1 MMQQGHGTEQQRV
14 EEKVEA
20 ERQRLQSLFMQAP
33 AAIAI
38 LRGPAHV
45 YELANPLYQMLTG
58 KTALVGKPGREAI
71 PELTA
76 QGIWDIFD
84 RVYATGEPFIGNEM
98 PVRLDRL
105 GNGALD
111 EGFFNFVAQPFTD
124 ASGAVEGI
132 LIHAVE
138 VTDQVRA
145 RRHAEDLALQLA
157 DERERFQLA
166 QQAARIGTFEWAI
179 PANRVVWTP
188 ELEALYGLPP
198 GGFEGERENWA
209 ARVHPDDV
217 RRAEESLAAAVAGGP
232 AYRVEF
238 RVVWPDQSV
247 HWLLAMG
254 DVFFER
260 GEPVRMIGVNM
271 DITERK
277 LIERNLDF
285 LAQAS
290 KLLSSSLDYETTL
303 AAVAQL
309 GVPEI
314 ADWCAVDMR
323 AETGAIEQ
331 LAIAHVDPAQVEWAR
346 ELNKANPPDPDAPT
360 GVPHVLRTGQSA
372 FYPEITDAMLVAS
385 ARSEEELALTRRLR
399 LTSIMVVPLVVQEE
413 VIGAMTFVAAESGR
427 HYTRADLAMAEEVA
441 SRAALAVANARLY
454 REAQRAI
461 AVRDEF
467 MSLASH
473 ELKTPVTSLK
483 MHTQLLQRQAARS
496 GETDRAERFAKMDR
510 QIDKLTGLINDLL
523 NIARVQ
529 GGQLEYVDE
538 PLDLEAVVREATDTI
553 QPTSPTH
560 AICIEGHIDAPVR
573 GDSERI
579 GQVITNLL
587 TNAIK
592 YSPHADRVNVRL
604 GQQGGDAVV
613 SVRDF
618 GIGIAAEHQQNVFD
632 QFFRVSDPSE
642 KTFPGLGLG
651 LYLAH
656 EIVKRHGGAMRVES
670 VIGEGATFTFTL
682 PLQQGNDVDDA
693 RS

>member
-1 MMQQGHGTEQQRV
+1 MMQQGHGTERQRV

-38 LRGPAHV
+38 LRGPNHV
-45 YELANPLYQMLTG
+45 YELANPLYQMLVG
-58 KTALVGKPGREAI
+58 KSDLVGKPRREAI
-71 PELTA
+71 PELSA
-76 QGIWDIFD
+76 QGIWDILD

-98 PVRLDRL
+98 PARLDRL

-111 EGFFNFVAQPFTD
+111 EGFFNVVAQPFADTN
-124 ASGAVEGI
+124 GKVEGI

-166 QQAARIGTFEWAI
+166 QQAARIGTFEWVI
-179 PANRVVWTP
+179 PTNHVVWTP

-198 GGFEGERENWA
+198 GGFAGKRENWV
-209 ARVHPDDV
+209 ARVHPDDA
-217 RRAEESLAAAVAGGP
+217 RRAEENLAAAIAGGP

-238 RVVWPDQSV
+238 RVVWPDRSV

-277 LIERNLDF
+277 LIEQNLDF

-309 GVPEI
+309 GVPRI
-314 ADWCAVDMR
+314 ADWCAVDML

-360 GVPHVLRTGQSA
+360 GVPHVLRTGRSE

-385 ARSEEELALTRRLR
+385 TRSEEELALARRLR
-399 LTSIMVVPLVVQEE
+399 LTSIMVVPLVVQEK
-413 VIGAMTFVAAESGR
+413 VIGAMTFVSAESGR
-427 HYTRADLAMAEEVA
+427 RYTRADLVMAEEVA

-523 NIARVQ
+523 NVARVQ
-529 GGQLEYVDE
+529 GGRLEYVDE
-538 PLDLEAVVREATDTI
+538 PLDLEAVVREAADTI

-560 AICIEGHIDAPVR
+560 AIRIEGRIDAPVR
-573 GDSERI
+573 GDDERI
-579 GQVITNLL
+579 GQVVTNLL

-592 YSPHADRVNVRL
+592 YSPHADRVIVRL
-604 GQQGGDAVV
+604 GRQGGDAVV

-618 GIGIAAEHQQNVFD
+618 GIGIAEEHQQNVFD
-632 QFFRVSDPSE
+632 QFYRVSDPSE

-651 LYLAH
+651 LYLAN
-656 EIVKRHGGAMRVES
+656 EIVKRHGGTMRVES
-670 VIGEGATFTFTL
+670 TIGEGATFTFTL

-693 RS
+693 RG